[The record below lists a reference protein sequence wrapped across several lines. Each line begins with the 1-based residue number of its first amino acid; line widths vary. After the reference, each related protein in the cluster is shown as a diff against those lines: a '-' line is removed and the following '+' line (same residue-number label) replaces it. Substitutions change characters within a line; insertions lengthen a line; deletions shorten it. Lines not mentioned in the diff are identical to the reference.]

1 VWKVSSTLLTEDL
14 LPLVLGSL
22 AVRVLPNIYDYDDK
36 YLLVSLF
43 LAFYSMKELC
53 PMSLKCS
60 PIAVPDYKYRGAVK
74 KYQSQ
79 SQLAYEDH
87 VREENLLKMVK
98 TC

>member
-1 VWKVSSTLLTEDL
+1 
-14 LPLVLGSL
+14 
-22 AVRVLPNIYDYDDK
+22 
-36 YLLVSLF
+36 
-43 LAFYSMKELC
+43 MKELC

-60 PIAVPDYKYRGAVK
+60 PIAVPAIPDYKYRGAVK

-87 VREENLLKMVK
+87 VQEENLLKMVK